1 MIGIPEFFCIYFNT
15 FKHVKLAFVIQN
27 EKKTIKEIISL
38 TVDPFIRPSLK
49 KMVLIV
55 LSSGFPQTI
64 FKIAESFKIITEEVG
79 TSAAHAQP

>member
-49 KMVLIV
+49 KW
-55 LSSGFPQTI
+55 F
-64 FKIAESFKIITEEVG
+64 
-79 TSAAHAQP
+79 

>member
-27 EKKTIKEIISL
+27 EKKAIKEIISL

-49 KMVLIV
+49 KWFLLFCQVDFRRRY
-55 LSSGFPQTI
+55 SR
-64 FKIAESFKIITEEVG
+64 
-79 TSAAHAQP
+79 